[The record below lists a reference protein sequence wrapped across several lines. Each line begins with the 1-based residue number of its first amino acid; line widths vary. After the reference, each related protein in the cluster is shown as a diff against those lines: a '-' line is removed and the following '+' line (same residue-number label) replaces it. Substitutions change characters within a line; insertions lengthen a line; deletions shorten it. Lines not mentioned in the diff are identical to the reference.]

1 MVVFVVF
8 VEAKVVVV
16 VTRPMLVSIVVS
28 VGVMVSPELVLD
40 APGVSTV
47 QFRDLLNPRVDQV

>member
-28 VGVMVSPELVLD
+28 VGVMVSSELVLD

-47 QFRDLLNPRVDQV
+47 QIRDLLNPRVDQV